1 LPQLGKN
8 SGAER
13 MSICSTAGPRDLPA
27 SLKPFAV
34 TIHTAQELIG
44 IKNTKIWELIR
55 NGALETISV
64 GKRRLVLFASIERLI
79 AHLQEAETSHP
90 RSPQMDK
97 AIAASVASRR
107 RKTRRAGGSP

>member
-13 MSICSTAGPRDLPA
+13 MSICSTAAPRDLPA
-27 SLKPFAV
+27 GLKPFAV
-34 TIHTAQELIG
+34 PIRTAQELIG
-44 IKNTKIWELIR
+44 IKNTKLWELIG
-55 NGALETISV
+55 NGSLETISV
-64 GKRRLVLFASIERLI
+64 GKRRLVLFTSIERLI
-79 AHLQEAETSHP
+79 AHLQAETSHP

-107 RKTRRAGGSP
+107 RKRRSAGGSS